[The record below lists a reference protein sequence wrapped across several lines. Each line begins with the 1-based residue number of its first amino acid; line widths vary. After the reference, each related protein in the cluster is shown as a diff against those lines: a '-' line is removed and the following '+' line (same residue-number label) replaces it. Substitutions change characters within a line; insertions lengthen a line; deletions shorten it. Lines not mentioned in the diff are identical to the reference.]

1 MGFRVHAD
9 VLMQEKTSMLPE
21 KIFKGPNSGFGNP
34 RVMVSGTSLWPRACV
49 TGPACLS
56 AADDI
61 PDGPYGV
68 LRTDTVRCFPDFC
81 YFCWANGG
89 HCETKHVPII
99 PGTNGALLEEYGR
112 LPEKRTIIGM
122 PKECVI
128 FGNVRV
134 QTHRAFVK
142 QCSCQRCFELYR
154 QLSICAW
161 RDHCS
166 PVGIDSEILGVQ
178 YRTLNK
184 RKPKRHRKNYTHTTN
199 SRHIWGT

>member
-1 MGFRVHAD
+1 
-9 VLMQEKTSMLPE
+9 
-21 KIFKGPNSGFGNP
+21 
-34 RVMVSGTSLWPRACV
+34 MVSGTSLWQRACV

-68 LRTDTVRCFPDFC
+68 LRTDTVRCFPYFG

-89 HCETKHVPII
+89 HCEPKHVPII
-99 PGTNGALLEEYGR
+99 PGTNGALLGKPSASLQQPPPIEICTHCANELRTMTTTYGLSRRIGR

-128 FGNVRV
+128 FGNVRA
-134 QTHRAFVK
+134 QTHRALVK

-166 PVGIDSEILGVQ
+166 PVGIDSGILGVQ
-178 YRTLNK
+178 YRTFNE
-184 RKPKRHRKNYTHTTN
+184 RKPKKHRKNYTHTTN
-199 SRHIWGT
+199 SRHN

>member
-68 LRTDTVRCFPDFC
+68 LRTDTVRCFPYFC

-89 HCETKHVPII
+89 HCRPKHVPII
-99 PGTNGALLEEYGR
+99 PGTNGALLELLSSNARVNVASNSIVNCRSVPG
-112 LPEKRTIIGM
+112 
-122 PKECVI
+122 VI
-128 FGNVRV
+128 TVRPSES
-134 QTHRAFVK
+134 TPR
-142 QCSCQRCFELYR
+142 SSGS
-154 QLSICAW
+154 SIE
-161 RDHCS
+161 
-166 PVGIDSEILGVQ
+166 P
-178 YRTLNK
+178 
-184 RKPKRHRKNYTHTTN
+184 
-199 SRHIWGT
+199 

>member
-68 LRTDTVRCFPDFC
+68 LRTDTVRCFPYFC

-89 HCETKHVPII
+89 HCRPKHVPII
-99 PGTNGALLEEYGR
+99 PGTNGALLGKPSAS
-112 LPEKRTIIGM
+112 LQP
-122 PKECVI
+122 PPP
-128 FGNVRV
+128 
-134 QTHRAFVK
+134 
-142 QCSCQRCFELYR
+142 
-154 QLSICAW
+154 QLRSAPIAPM
-161 RDHCS
+161 S
-166 PVGIDSEILGVQ
+166 SEQ
-178 YRTLNK
+178 
-184 RKPKRHRKNYTHTTN
+184 
-199 SRHIWGT
+199 